1 LLLVFYSIAL
11 SAALL
16 ATSPYWLFRMATTG
30 KYREG
35 LSERLGRVPRALR
48 DHVHGKPVLWVHAVS
63 VGEVLAAS
71 RLIQSLR
78 EQSGCAI
85 VVSTTT
91 RTGQALARERF
102 GQDSV
107 FYFPLDFAF
116 AVRAHLRALQPR
128 MVVLL
133 ETEFWPRM
141 LTECCRRGIP
151 VAVVNARIS
160 NRSWPRYH
168 RLRRLWQPLL
178 RNFAAV
184 LAQSEIDAE
193 RLQTLGATNAI
204 ATGNLKYDIRVAA
217 PPPIVDTIRRH
228 LPPGARVLVCGSTC
242 AIGSENEEEILL
254 AALPSDAVTILA
266 PRHPERFNAVA
277 EILAGSGR
285 PWHRRTAWAASP
297 TPLTPGSILLL
308 DSIGE
313 LAGLYAIATV
323 AFIGGSLIPKGGH
336 NPLEA
341 AQFSV
346 PIVTG
351 PYVENFR
358 GIVHTLRAE
367 NALTITPPENVS
379 VAIANLFAHPEEAR
393 RMGMAAQ
400 KACKREA
407 GATDRAVAT
416 ILNILRGR
424 P

>member
-1 LLLVFYSIAL
+1 
-11 SAALL
+11 
-16 ATSPYWLFRMATTG
+16 MATTG

-35 LSERLGRVPRALR
+35 LPQRLGRVPRALR
-48 DHVHGKPVLWVHAVS
+48 NYVQGKPVLWVHAVS

-78 EQSGCAI
+78 EQSGCAV

-91 RTGQALARERF
+91 RTGQALASERF
-102 GQDSV
+102 GADSV

-116 AVRAHLRALQPR
+116 AVRAYMRALKPR

-141 LTECCRRGIP
+141 LSECHRRRIP

-168 RLRRLWQPLL
+168 RLRRLWQPFL

-184 LAQSEIDAE
+184 LAQSEIDVE
-193 RLQTLGATNAI
+193 RLQALGATNAV
-204 ATGNLKYDIRVAA
+204 AAGNLKYDIRIATPA
-217 PPPIVDTIRRH
+217 PIVDTIRRH
-228 LPPGARVLVCGSTC
+228 LPPQARVLVCGSTC
-242 AIGSENEEEILL
+242 AIGSENEEELLL
-254 AALPSDAVTILA
+254 AALPPDVVTILA
-266 PRHPERFNAVA
+266 PRHPERFAAVA
-277 EILAGSGR
+277 DLLAASGR
-285 PWHRRTAWAASP
+285 TWHRRSIWAANP

-308 DSIGE
+308 DTIGE
-313 LAGLYAIATV
+313 LAGIYAIATV

-346 PIVTG
+346 PVVTG

-358 GIVHTLRAE
+358 GMVHTLRAE
-367 NALTITPPENVS
+367 HALTIVPPENVS
-379 VAIANLFAHPEEAR
+379 IAIANLFAHPEEAR
-393 RMGMAAQ
+393 RMGAA
-400 KACKREA
+400 ARAVCLREA
-407 GATDRAVAT
+407 GATDRTVST
-416 ILNILRGR
+416 LLKLLRDQ